1 METERKRPL
10 PADLHASY
18 NFINA
23 AGELRELQNFEEL
36 DATAYA
42 VEVEANYQDCGLY
55 QDESAVT
62 ASLVLELREWLR
74 KYAPTQGAM

>member
-42 VEVEANYQDCGLY
+42 VEVEANYQD
-55 QDESAVT
+55 ESAVT